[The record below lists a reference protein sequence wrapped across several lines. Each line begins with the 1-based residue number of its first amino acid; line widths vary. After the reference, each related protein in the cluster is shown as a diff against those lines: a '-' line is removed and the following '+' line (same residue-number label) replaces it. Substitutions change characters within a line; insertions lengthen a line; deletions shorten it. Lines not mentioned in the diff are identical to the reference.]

1 MKSWKIVI
9 GTAFLFFATALST
22 MITSCNDP
30 CASRLCKNG
39 GVCRDGEC
47 VCADG
52 FEGPLCESKMYEKF
66 IGTWDGS
73 YRCNGGLPTNE
84 TIIVSPNAGLGPDDV
99 VVYNLFQQDVSLEG
113 TILYNDITLTPKTVN
128 GTSYTGLGYVDSG
141 QIITLS
147 ITQTNNTGTFSCVF
161 NGELYTSP

>member
-22 MITSCNDP
+22 MISSCNDP
-30 CASRLCKNG
+30 CNNRLCKNG
-39 GVCRDGEC
+39 GVCREGEC
-47 VCADG
+47 ICADG
-52 FEGPLCESKMYEKF
+52 FEGPLCEKKMYEKF
-66 IGTWDGS
+66 IGTWDGT

-84 TIIVSPNAGLGPDDV
+84 TIIISPNAGLGPDDV

-113 TILYNDITLTPKTVN
+113 TILFNDITLIPKTVN

-147 ITQTNNTGTFSCVF
+147 ITQKNNTGTFSCVF